1 MLHRAV
7 LEVKKM
13 ARDYARGNLQSY
25 IRYIR
30 TTRPRLL
37 KNAGIPDNDRED
49 ESARYNAQSVAAMT
63 EGDRKVIYRYLCARE
78 EITFLEKAVIKIPE
92 ARIRKVKHAINVFN
106 TTTEVEG
113 TGMTIDEVLVYL
125 SQLTAARSRYD
136 QMRARLP
143 KERINNFGRGSQ
155 IIEYTYANY
164 DVEKAAED
172 YSRISDEQA
181 KLQTAL
187 DVTNNTKTMEIV
199 L

>member
-1 MLHRAV
+1 MKLTSAEAAKLLRRLNDERDSLV
-7 LEVKKM
+7 LLEN
-13 ARDYARGNLQSY
+13 R
-25 IRYIR
+25 
-30 TTRPRLL
+30 
-37 KNAGIPDNDRED
+37 
-49 ESARYNAQSVAAMT
+49 SATFVAAIQ
-63 EGDRKVIYRYLCARE
+63 ED
-78 EITFLEKAVIKIPE
+78 LESVRPAYDYEQTQKDIAAKNE
-92 ARIRKVKHAINVFN
+92 QIRKVKHAINVFN